1 MKVYLGF
8 DIGST
13 FTKIAVLGEDRE
25 IVSLRSFP
33 TPAAQKTVLSETTK
47 RLALEYHILAR
58 GSCGYGRENIEVD
71 AVIPEL
77 VALGKGIFQ
86 VLPQAHTVLDI
97 GGQDAKVIR
106 CHQGKL
112 TRFLLNDTCAA
123 GSGLLLQNALRI
135 LNIHFDALKVGTGPI
150 ESLSTVCGVFVQ
162 TELIRLIAQG
172 TSPEGLMDSVLFSIL
187 KQACILLHQIQI
199 EPLLAF
205 TGGLSLIPGM
215 GELLSSILN
224 VDVVVPVHSSYLAA
238 LGCAAALKSSDD
250 P

>member
-1 MKVYLGF
+1 MKVYVGF

-13 FTKIAVLGEDRE
+13 FTKIAVLGEDGE

-33 TPAAQKTVLSETTK
+33 SPAAQKAVFPEIGK
-47 RLALEYHILAR
+47 RLAGEYHILAR
-58 GSCGYGRENIEVD
+58 SSCGYGRENIEAD

-77 VALGKGIFQ
+77 VALSKGIFQ

-106 CHQGKL
+106 CHHGKI

-135 LNIHFDALKVGTGPI
+135 LNINFEMLRVGTDPI
-150 ESLSTVCGVFVQ
+150 EGLSTVCGVFVQ

-172 TSPEGLMDSVLFSIL
+172 KPPEQLMDSVLFSIL
-187 KQACILLHQIQI
+187 KQACVLLHQIQI

-215 GELLSSILN
+215 GDLLSSLVK
-224 VDVVVPVHSSYLAA
+224 VDVAIPAHSSYLAA
-238 LGCAAALKSSDD
+238 IGCAAAVKHAS
-250 P
+250 